1 MSTGFCKLC
10 SSDLSKEINRRL
22 ARGESRAQV
31 RDWLAAKDFKVS
43 LPTLTS
49 HRQHITDPKT
59 TLVDDARRNPAI
71 KRVTSTDFLQ
81 AVVDMA
87 AANIENSPQDVPLG
101 AGIKAAALLEARRE
115 KPINV
120 LMLIAQRATN
130 RLEIP
135 AEDIPLLEGEY
146 EEIHEPEVARQGS

>member
-1 MSTGFCKLC
+1 MASGFCKVC
-10 SSDLSKEINRRL
+10 ASDLSKEVNRRL
-22 ARGESRAQV
+22 SRGESRAQV
-31 RDWLAAKDFKVS
+31 RDWLATKDFGVS

-59 TLVDDARRNPAI
+59 TLVDAARRNPAI

-87 AANIENSPQDVPLG
+87 AANVENHPEDVPLG

-135 AEDIPLLEGEY
+135 AEEIPLLEGEY
-146 EEIHEPEVARQGS
+146 EVINESEAAS